1 MTVYDSKITSVNND
15 TSDDNEKVRKPLLNN
30 GSPNNKTISSTGGSP
45 QALSNIGE
53 EEKFIGGENRYGLE
67 EVKDSYNL
75 IYFVFLLFGIATL
88 LPWNVFITAEDVGF
102 ILFDFKHPNNCLT
115 NKLL

>member
-30 GSPNNKTISSTGGSP
+30 GSPNNT
-45 QALSNIGE
+45 
-53 EEKFIGGENRYGLE
+53 
-67 EVKDSYNL
+67 YNL